1 MFSQVGGMPM
11 PEGFKYKKVFS
22 RGRPEHKRFDEFFAK
37 HPPMALGKRAK
48 IFTAYPAHVDYLNN
62 DYAPDLIKFMQSRIS
77 GRKNASY
84 LGFLQAI
91 GEENLPSFSERQE
104 AFIKYV
110 SEMLPIVRLY
120 EYLMIQA
127 LILWAGECSMEE
139 VIRHVQI
146 NAPNYNQAAFDHAIH
161 YMLASGFF
169 SVVDGTLS
177 FADIELDVE
186 LDEYMRDLLEYGLGK
201 YDVDFYD
208 SAPDEVFHLWA
219 KYRKEQVQQLLLNNP
234 KDIMLGTKIYDGIVY
249 AYVTVIKSS
258 STAEN
263 LKYADGYIDTDT
275 FQWETVANVSDRE
288 LTALKNSRGIHIFVR
303 KVDNEDGIQL
313 PFTYIGMG
321 KMEYIEGSKKSNG
334 AHLFR
339 IPMEATAPEDIYF
352 DFKLPE

>member
-1 MFSQVGGMPM
+1 M
-11 PEGFKYKKVFS
+11 
-22 RGRPEHKRFDEFFAK
+22 
-37 HPPMALGKRAK
+37 
-48 IFTAYPAHVDYLNN
+48 DYLNN
-62 DYAPDLIKFMQSRIS
+62 DYAPDLIKFMQSRIN

-91 GEENLPSFSERQE
+91 GEENLPSFSDRQE

-110 SEMLPIVRLY
+110 SEMLPIVRPY

-127 LILWAGECSMEE
+127 LMQWAGECSLDQ
-139 VIRHVQI
+139 VQHHVRI
-146 NAPNYNQAAFDHAIH
+146 NALSYDQAAFEHALL

-169 SVVDGTLS
+169 ALTDETLC
-177 FADIELDVE
+177 FAGIDLGVE
-186 LDEYMRDLLEYGLGK
+186 FDEYMSDLLEYGLGK
-201 YDVDFYD
+201 YDVDFHD
-208 SAPDEVFHLWA
+208 AVPGEVFHLWA

-234 KDIMLGTKIYDGIVY
+234 KDIMLGTKIYDEIVY

-263 LKYADGYIDTDT
+263 LMYADGYLDEDT
-275 FQWETVANVSDRE
+275 FQWETVANVSERE
-288 LTALKNSRGIHIFVR
+288 LNELKNSRGIHIFVR

-339 IPMEATAPEDIYF
+339 VPMESTAPEDIYF
-352 DFKLPE
+352 DFKLPEQ